1 MIHKSILEIEHITV
15 VNTLTHS
22 RNSLSLTSKN
32 MPIEVAK
39 TISVDARNT
48 LIRRRDELQ
57 SRHGIKMFF
66 PKNRVRG
73 ATQDMVLKGGP
84 NAIARAERDI
94 DTILIAWNDEFQAF
108 KQRQAHRKESRRLQN
123 QQPPPQLPS
132 TTTKSSS
139 TNTFKNRFSALEATD
154 TTTTA
159 SAAVEVPV
167 TKPKQPTLKG
177 WAAMAAKPAPKPKE
191 LPKATMPRKFTFGT
205 TGSGAAFTYME
216 EPEHFDWAEEDDSQ
230 YSPVSS
236 PFFEDGCVNTW

>member
-1 MIHKSILEIEHITV
+1 MLTLSHTLET
-15 VNTLTHS
+15 
-22 RNSLSLTSKN
+22 LSLTSQN

-39 TISVDARNT
+39 TISIDARNT
-48 LIRRRDELQ
+48 LVRRRDELQ
-57 SRHGIKMFF
+57 TRHGIKMFF

-84 NAIARAERDI
+84 NAIARAGRDI
-94 DTILIAWNDEFQAF
+94 DTILLAWNDEFQAF
-108 KQRQAHRKESRRLQN
+108 KQRQAYRKESRRLQN
-123 QQPPPQLPS
+123 PPPQFPSNTTKPS
-132 TTTKSSS
+132 TT
-139 TNTFKNRFSALEATD
+139 NAFKNRFSALEATD

-177 WAAMAAKPAPKPKE
+177 WAAMAAKPATKPKV
-191 LPKATMPRKFTFGT
+191 KMPSKFTFGT

-216 EPEHFDWAEEDDSQ
+216 EPEYFDWAEEDD
-230 YSPVSS
+230 SPVSS

>member
-15 VNTLTHS
+15 LNTLTHS
-22 RNSLSLTSKN
+22 RNSLPLTSQN

-139 TNTFKNRFSALEATD
+139 TNTFKNRFSALEAMD
-154 TTTTA
+154 TATA
-159 SAAVEVPV
+159 TVTPELAPVPV
-167 TKPKQPTLKG
+167 TKPTHPTLKG

-216 EPEHFDWAEEDDSQ
+216 EPEHFDWAEEVETQ
-230 YSPVSS
+230 FSPS
-236 PFFEDGCVNTW
+236 PSPDGWDTW